1 MRPYPTELCSST
13 SATVSAEFVST
24 EEEHGSAVGTRTAR
38 EESEQELHAFEAAL
52 AAMPTGG
59 WW

>member
-1 MRPYPTELCSST
+1 LCSST

-38 EESEQELHAFEAAL
+38 EESERELHAFEAAL